1 MTPSRLRSGITRL
14 LPLLGILLLA
24 LLLAACAAPCGA
36 SPSGSGVATAT
47 PTPAAAIPL
56 EPAKFALDPIS
67 LVAWLFTPLYQ
78 TFFILLVLLDQL
90 FGNIAIAIIVLTVGL
105 RALMTPLYRRQ
116 IVSSKRMQLLGPEL
130 KEIQKRYKGDRVKAQ
145 AAQQQL
151 YKERGIS
158 PLSGCLPILLVT
170 LPLIPLYSVFS
181 AGLSNF
187 NPQAMLTVAG
197 RTIVDLNCSA
207 TPMFYPVTGHVI
219 PFLNPIAFGI
229 NWSQPLVA
237 FFLGPI
243 GISVLG
249 LVAGGLMFLQS
260 RMSLPSGVAV
270 DQNDPN
276 QRIQRQMGAIFPL
289 IYIVLG
295 ATWPAG
301 LLLYIVVSTIFSI
314 IQQYLFTG
322 WGGMFPFF
330 GWQPSFA
337 VGHTPRFPI
346 ALPPPVD
353 PRTRPATSP
362 LGGTAGK
369 AAAVDK
375 TIRHKERGRQGRRG
389 RRR

>member
-1 MTPSRLRSGITRL
+1 M
-14 LPLLGILLLA
+14 
-24 LLLAACAAPCGA
+24 
-36 SPSGSGVATAT
+36 
-47 PTPAAAIPL
+47 
-56 EPAKFALDPIS
+56 
-67 LVAWLFTPLYQ
+67 
-78 TFFILLVLLDQL
+78 
-90 FGNIAIAIIVLTVGL
+90 LTVGL

-181 AGLSNF
+181 AG
-187 NPQAMLTVAG
+187 PQQLQPPGDADRRRPDDRRPALLGDADVRPG
-197 RTIVDLNCSA
+197 
-207 TPMFYPVTGHVI
+207 TGHVI
-219 PFLNPIAFGI
+219 PCLDPIAFGI

-237 FFLGPI
+237 FYLGPI

-260 RMSLPSGVAV
+260 RMSLPSGDAV

-295 ATWPAG
+295 GDLPAG
-301 LLLYIVVSTIFSI
+301 LFLYIVISTIFSI
-314 IQQYLFTG
+314 VQQYLFTG
-322 WGGMFPFF
+322 WGGMFPLF
-330 GWQPSFA
+330 GWQPGVRRRPHATIPDRAATARRSPDPA
-337 VGHTPRFPI
+337 RHVAPR
-346 ALPPPVD
+346 
-353 PRTRPATSP
+353 RQRRQGRP
-362 LGGTAGK
+362 
-369 AAAVDK
+369 VDK

>member
-1 MTPSRLRSGITRL
+1 
-14 LPLLGILLLA
+14 
-24 LLLAACAAPCGA
+24 
-36 SPSGSGVATAT
+36 
-47 PTPAAAIPL
+47 
-56 EPAKFALDPIS
+56 
-67 LVAWLFTPLYQ
+67 
-78 TFFILLVLLDQL
+78 
-90 FGNIAIAIIVLTVGL
+90 
-105 RALMTPLYRRQ
+105 
-116 IVSSKRMQLLGPEL
+116 MQLLGPEL

-197 RTIVDLNCSA
+197 RTIVDLHCSA
-207 TPMFYPVTGHVI
+207 TPMYNEAGHVI
-219 PFLNPIAFGI
+219 PCLDPIAFNV

-237 FFLGPI
+237 FYLGPI

-270 DQNDPN
+270 DTNDPN

-301 LLLYIVVSTIFSI
+301 LLLYIVVSTTFSI

-322 WGGMFPFF
+322 WGGMFPIF
-330 GWQPSFA
+330 GWQPGFA
-337 VGHTPRFPI
+337 AAHTPRFPI
-346 ALPPPVD
+346 VLPPPVD
-353 PRTRPATSP
+353 PKTRPPSSP
-362 LGGTAGK
+362 LGGAAGK

>member
-1 MTPSRLRSGITRL
+1 VTRSRLRSGTARL
-14 LPLLGILLLA
+14 LPLLGIVLLA
-24 LLLAACAAPCGA
+24 LFVAACAAPGGSAPAGSGAVPA
-36 SPSGSGVATAT
+36 SPTVN
-47 PTPAAAIPL
+47 PAAVPL
-56 EPAKFALDPIS
+56 EPAKFGLNPIE

-78 TFFILLVLLDQL
+78 TFFILLVLLDLL
-90 FGNIAIAIIVLTVGL
+90 FNNIAIAIIVLTVGL

-116 IVSSKRMQLLGPEL
+116 IVSSRRMQLLGPEL
-130 KEIQKRYKGDRVKAQ
+130 KEIQRRYKGDRVKAQ

-197 RTIVDLNCSA
+197 RTIVDLNCFA
-207 TPMFYPVTGHVI
+207 TPQYNAAGHVI
-219 PFLNPIAFGI
+219 PCLDPIAFGI

-237 FFLGPI
+237 FYLGPI

-249 LVAGGLMFLQS
+249 LIAGALMYLQS
-260 RMSLPSGVAV
+260 RMSLPAASLV
-270 DQNDPN
+270 DPNDPN

-314 IQQYLFTG
+314 VQQYLFTG
-322 WGGMFPFF
+322 WGGMFPVL
-330 GWQPSFA
+330 GWQPAFA
-337 VGHTPRFPI
+337 AGHTPRFPI

-353 PRTRPATSP
+353 PRTRPASSP
-362 LGGTAGK
+362 LGGSEGK
-369 AAAVDK
+369 AAAVDR

>member
-1 MTPSRLRSGITRL
+1 MTPSRFRSGTARL
-14 LPLLGILLLA
+14 LPLLGILALG
-24 LLLAACAAPCGA
+24 LLLAACANPAGA
-36 SPSGSGVATAT
+36 SPSGSGLPT
-47 PTPAAAIPL
+47 PTPLPPAAIPL
-56 EPAKFALDPIS
+56 EPAKFGLDPIS
-67 LVAWLFTPLYQ
+67 LISWLFTPLYQ
-78 TFFILLVLLDQL
+78 TFFILLVLLEQL
-90 FGNIAIAIIVLTVGL
+90 TGNIAIAIIVLTVGL
-105 RALMTPLYRRQ
+105 RALMTPFYRRQ
-116 IVSSKRMQLLGPEL
+116 IVSSRRMQLLGPEL

-187 NPQAMLTVAG
+187 NPQAMLEVFG
-197 RTIVDLNCSA
+197 RTIVDLNCDA
-207 TPMFYPVTGHVI
+207 APALDAAGHV
-219 PFLNPIAFGI
+219 LNPCLDPIAFGI
-229 NWSQPLVA
+229 NWSLPLVA
-237 FFLGPI
+237 FTVGPI

-249 LVAGGLMFLQS
+249 LVAGALMFLQS
-260 RMSLPSGVAV
+260 RLSLPSGAMV
-270 DQNDPN
+270 DPNDPN

-330 GWQPSFA
+330 GWQPAFA

-362 LGGTAGK
+362 LGGSVGK